1 MLLSMPSPRSRL
13 SFCSF
18 RGWKS
23 LAFLFG
29 SAVVLAWFADQGAWA
44 SSFFQSPQSP
54 LFPATSPSPS
64 GLLPGSSGVT
74 TAAFLVGGLA
84 LGVVVGIPLLT
95 RWTAN
100 PPDEG
105 EAEREEKREGRKR
118 REEQGERRGNT

>member
-1 MLLSMPSPRSRL
+1 VSMPSPRSRL

-23 LAFLFG
+23 LTLLCG
-29 SAVVLAWFADQGAWA
+29 SAVVLAWFAGQGVWA

-54 LFPATSPSPS
+54 LFPATPPSPS
-64 GLLPGSSGVT
+64 GLLPGSSWVT

-95 RWTAN
+95 RWTAD
-100 PPDEG
+100 PSDEG
-105 EAEREEKREGRKR
+105 EAEGEEKGS
-118 REEQGERRGNT
+118 GGAA